1 VTTLIA
7 VSSVTKRFRISH
19 HRPTSLRERFIR
31 KQLFRDKI
39 TELWAL
45 RNIDFTVRQGEVFGI
60 LGSNGSGK
68 STLLRL
74 LAGVMEPTSGTISVR
89 GRVGALLDLAAG
101 FHPELTG
108 LENVELNA
116 TLLGMNPKEIAHK
129 RTEIIDFSGIED
141 FIDTPVKYYSS
152 GMLMRLGFSIS
163 IHLDPDILLVD
174 EVLAVGDENYQRRCL
189 DRIDQLRD
197 SGKSVLLVS
206 HDMQQIRQMC
216 SRAIWLNEG
225 IIKHAGD
232 AEEVVQAYL
241 SFADHT
247 DTEIDGPEHGG
258 RWGTREI
265 EITDVALL
273 GSAESARV
281 FQCGDTW
288 TVRIRYTAH
297 SVIKDPVFGL
307 GIHRSDGLH
316 ITGPN
321 TRTARFS
328 AGTVE
333 GPGFVEYT
341 VSDLALLPGVYN
353 LSVAVYDA
361 AIRHPYDHHD
371 RLHRFR
377 VGKGN
382 TLERE
387 GIVTFNGVWNHG
399 VGNGVD

>member
-1 VTTLIA
+1 VKPLIEA
-7 VSSVTKRFRISH
+7 SSVGKRFRISH

-31 KQLFRDKI
+31 KQIFKDKT

-45 RNIDFTVRQGEVFGI
+45 RDIDFVVRRGEVFGI

-74 LAGVMEPTSGTISVR
+74 TAGVMEPTIGTISVD

-116 TLLGMNPKEIAHK
+116 TLLGMNPKEILHK
-129 RTEIIDFSGIED
+129 SDDIIEFSGIED

-174 EVLAVGDENYQRRCL
+174 EVLAVGDENFQRRCL
-189 DRIDQLRD
+189 DRIDYLRD
-197 SGKSVLLVS
+197 LGKSIILVS
-206 HDMQQIRQMC
+206 HDMRQIRQMC

-225 IIKHAGD
+225 CIEHAGN

-241 SFADHT
+241 AFADST
-247 DTEIDGPEHGG
+247 DTEIIGPEHGG

-265 EITDVALL
+265 EITDVELR
-273 GSAESARV
+273 GEDPSHRV
-281 FQCGDTW
+281 YQCGDSL
-288 TVRIRYTAH
+288 TVRIHYNAH
-297 SVIKDPVFGL
+297 RAIRNPVFGL
-307 GIHRSDGLH
+307 AIHRSDGLH

-321 TRTARFS
+321 THTDGVS
-328 AGTVE
+328 TGTVE
-333 GPGFVEYT
+333 GSGYVEYA
-341 VSDLALLPGVYN
+341 VHNIPLLPGVYN
-353 LSVAVYDA
+353 LSVAIYDS
-361 AIRHPYDHHD
+361 AIRHPYDHQD

-377 VGKGN
+377 IGKGT

-387 GIVTFNGVWNHG
+387 GVVTIRGVWSLNT
-399 VGNGVD
+399 